1 MDSSSGSESEVPEQR
16 SCSSENI
23 TFVRI
28 LRKFPVL
35 LWKSQLP
42 AVKDKKE
49 RAKKSFLE
57 KWTNNVG
64 TDLTEKALMN
74 KIQNMK
80 SRVIGKVDKNKIGNK
95 KISLDDWERDMLE
108 ILHVDSNPAICK
120 TPVILRKSE

>member
-1 MDSSSGSESEVPEQR
+1 
-16 SCSSENI
+16 
-23 TFVRI
+23 
-28 LRKFPVL
+28 
-35 LWKSQLP
+35 
-42 AVKDKKE
+42 VKDKKE

-57 KWTNNVG
+57 KGTNDVG
-64 TDLTEKALMN
+64 TDLTEKALMK

-80 SRVIGKVDKNKIGNK
+80 SRVIGKVDKNKTDNK

>member
-1 MDSSSGSESEVPEQR
+1 
-16 SCSSENI
+16 
-23 TFVRI
+23 
-28 LRKFPVL
+28 LRKIPVL
-35 LWKSQLP
+35 LLKFQLP

-64 TDLTEKALMN
+64 TDLTDKALMK

-80 SRVIGKVDKNKIGNK
+80 SRVIGKVDKNKACN

-108 ILHVDSNPAICK
+108 ILYVDSNPAIFRNFYQHSNTTSGTSVHK
-120 TPVILRKSE
+120 TKEEEFT